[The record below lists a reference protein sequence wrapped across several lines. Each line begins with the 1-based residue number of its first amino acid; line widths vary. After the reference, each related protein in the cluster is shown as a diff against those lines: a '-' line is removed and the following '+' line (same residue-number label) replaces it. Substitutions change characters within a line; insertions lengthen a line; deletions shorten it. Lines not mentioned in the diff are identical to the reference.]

1 MSNQTN
7 QQLPDDSHLSPK
19 RVLSI
24 GGFLAVTLFAG
35 YLYMT
40 SQQKERDAEAKLQL
54 QSQENQQLQS
64 QMANMEV
71 ALSDLKTAKV
81 YEQQEQAISKSNAM
95 SVLELG
101 EVLRQEI
108 QRLGEIQ
115 QELAIRIRSLATS
128 EEGRRIA
135 SDLKLVELAN
145 DALNVTLPAE
155 SRANSLRVR
164 LDGLLSAPKEAIQ
177 NKISGYAPG
186 EALLSALAQI
196 ELEARD
202 LKAVVER
209 VLSDLNVVARKAAE
223 LPQNANRTLEQSLA
237 ELQEIK
243 DQQRSE
249 LISQAKDDA
258 KLEGAKRIAEQEA
271 ENERKIAAAKVE
283 AAKLLGEQDA
293 TKIVTDAQAAK
304 QRNDVEKRI
313 QEAEM
318 VRAKLEA
325 EFKRDQGEIRNYLT
339 AFVSD
344 GFQYRGDNS
353 TKGPASLTTLR
364 GTQIFQPGR
373 TGLEAILRYA
383 GNGQNDR
390 PRGPIGEY
398 IGGDYG
404 WQLADKDSLNK
415 VQSLLIKYG
424 DLMVEKG
431 LLGR

>member
-1 MSNQTN
+1 MSNQTS
-7 QQLPDDSHLSPK
+7 QPLPDDSHLNPK

-64 QMANMEV
+64 QMANLEV
-71 ALSDLKTAKV
+71 ALADLKTAKV
-81 YEQQEQAISKSNAM
+81 YEQQEQAVSKSNAM
-95 SVLELG
+95 SVLETG
-101 EVLRQEI
+101 EVLQKEI
-108 QRLGEIQ
+108 QRFGEIQ
-115 QELAIRIRSLATS
+115 QELATRIRSLATS

-145 DALNVTLPAE
+145 GALNVTLPSD

-164 LDGLLSAPKEAIQ
+164 LDGLLSGPKGAIQ
-177 NKISGYAPG
+177 NKVSGYSPG
-186 EALLSALAQI
+186 ESLLTALAQI
-196 ELEARD
+196 ELETRD
-202 LKAVVER
+202 LRAVVER

-237 ELQEIK
+237 ELQAIK

-249 LISQAKDDA
+249 LISQVKEDA
-258 KLEGAKRIAEQEA
+258 KLEGAKRIADQEA
-271 ENERKIAAAKVE
+271 ENERKIAAAKVD
-283 AAKLLGEQDA
+283 AAKLLGDQNA
-293 TKIVTDAQAAK
+293 TKIITDAQVAK
-304 QRNDVEKRI
+304 EKSDVEKRI

-318 VRAKLEA
+318 ARAKLES
-325 EFKRDQGEIRNYLT
+325 EFNRDLGEIRNYLT

-353 TKGPASLTTLR
+353 TKGPASLTSLR

-383 GNGQNDR
+383 GNSQNDR

-415 VQSLLIKYG
+415 VQSLLIKYA

-431 LLGR
+431 LLAR